1 MIARLSANIAKSA
14 TQTLHSLLTNE
25 HGVLAMMSL
34 LKSPTRTIFTEC
46 KLDIL
51 LSVNLK
57 NSGAKFSIQKTP
69 TVNKS
74 LIRLYKLL
82 FQRPRML
89 IWFLLLSEPLLTP
102 VCQII
107 SSNCSK
113 ESFFTAQIS
122 LITNPFR
129 ICSS

>member
-1 MIARLSANIAKSA
+1 MIVRSSVNTAKSV
-14 TQTLHSLLTNE
+14 TQILHSLLTNE
-25 HGVLAMMSL
+25 HGALAMMSL
-34 LKSPTRTIFTEC
+34 LKSPTKIIFTEC

-51 LSVNLK
+51 SSVNLK
-57 NSGAKFSIQKTP
+57 NSGEKFSTQKTL

-74 LIRLYKLL
+74 LIRLYKQL

-89 IWFLLLSEPLLTP
+89 IWFLVPSEPLLTP

-107 SSNCSK
+107 SSSCSK
-113 ESFFTAQIS
+113 ELFFTAQIS
-122 LITNPFR
+122 LITNPSR